1 MSLMLNKRLR
11 YELKHIQQ
19 NPDEHIRLELA
30 PGDDLRRWK
39 GSLKGPSDTPYEGYE
54 FDFDINIGKDY
65 PLAPPSIRMNTKI
78 FHPNIHFKTGEICLD
93 ILKKEWVP
101 AWNLLSACRAILLL
115 LSDPAADSPLNCDAG
130 NMVRGGDMMA
140 YNSMAKM
147 YSIEFARKVE
157 S

>member
-1 MSLMLNKRLR
+1 MPPHEFELDNLSSL
-11 YELKHIQQ
+11 IT
-19 NPDEHIRLELA
+19 
-30 PGDDLRRWK
+30 G
-39 GSLKGPSDTPYEGYE
+39 KGPPM
-54 FDFDINIGKDY
+54 GKY
-65 PLAPPSIRMNTKI
+65 GNA
-78 FHPNIHFKTGEICLD
+78 
-93 ILKKEWVP
+93 VP
-101 AWNLLSACRAILLL
+101 DNVWLQGLIKAILLL